1 MCPWSCIGGQGG
13 GGGGGGMD
21 IYVRWGHSVFLK
33 LHRRWGG
40 VGECYDVRYH
50 LE

>member
-1 MCPWSCIGGQGG
+1 MSMELYWGARGGVWIY
-13 GGGGGGMD
+13 

-33 LHRRWGG
+33 LHRQWGG
-40 VGECYDVRYH
+40 VGECYDVRHY